1 MSRRS
6 SPAVKGRPP
15 VNAWL
20 RQSLGIDLS
29 WQALTRFVSW
39 LESVSTGTHPRT
51 KGARSFTGGHRP
63 RILALGRVS
72 SRSGVQGV
80 RALFKGTGKLGVG
93 AALKQNGPRTGGLRT
108 LCVYDY
114 PCRVIVTAT
123 CLDNQGDAG
132 RICTHFPRLSVLGWL
147 ATDDR
152 Q

>member
-1 MSRRS
+1 MNALQRR
-6 SPAVKGRPP
+6 P
-15 VNAWL
+15 
-20 RQSLGIDLS
+20 LGIDLS
-29 WQALTRFVSW
+29 LHTNTRPLSW
-39 LESVSTGTHPRT
+39 LGSVSTGAHPRT
-51 KGARSFTGGHRP
+51 KGARFFTGGHRQ

-72 SRSGVQGV
+72 SRSGTQGV

-93 AALKQNGPRTGGLRT
+93 AALEQGGPRTDGLRT